1 MTLTPEEFIKKIE
14 ESENYGTTKST
25 HTKNPTTCK
34 DVRRSGQACGICGS
48 YNIVHQG
55 LKYCI
60 TCGKEVEILSTETYF
75 WWFDKKEHPICNCP
89 YIRRSEKYSYKIS
102 PRKEYYIGK
111 CLDCGSVN
119 SPRLCPNCGTLNK
132 IGDVWKHWDGR
143 IKCSSCGFTITDS
156 IMCNIGS
163 NFKGKNK
170 QGKLGTKKSKMK
182 SKKYMSKR
190 KQKKLDA
197 KNKVHPNKIL

>member
-1 MTLTPEEFIKKIE
+1 MTEPMIHKAS
-14 ESENYGTTKST
+14 ESEKNSVINFLMGEKQDPNVCNHRMISFHSKSGTDGFDGNYGSL
-25 HTKNPTTCK
+25 
-34 DVRRSGQACGICGS
+34 V
-48 YNIVHQG
+48 
-55 LKYCI
+55 
-60 TCGKEVEILSTETYF
+60 
-75 WWFDKKEHPICNCP
+75 
-89 YIRRSEKYSYKIS
+89 
-102 PRKEYYIGK
+102 GK

-119 SPRLCPNCGTLNK
+119 SPRFCPNCGIK
-132 IGDVWKHWDGR
+132 QIGDVWKHWDGR
-143 IKCSSCGFTITDS
+143 IKCNSCGFTITDS